1 MKLNSDI
8 LALLDGPVAISVA
21 TCDADHWPSL
31 AHGYGCRWDPVS
43 NRLRVFV
50 LEDEAQAILAN
61 IVVSGAVAAVFS
73 DVRSFRSL
81 QIKAGDATLRSFDAE
96 DAACQRQHH
105 RKTSDE
111 LIELGYAP
119 GPARGYF
126 DVPQG
131 ARFVTLAFTPR
142 DLFQQSPGPEA
153 GMRLPEADW
162 AETETNVVPLAAKA
176 RRSSAARVTAREDLM
191 AVTQL

>member
-1 MKLNSDI
+1 MSAP
-8 LALLDGPVAISVA
+8 LAAPHGHLARNDAERAAVAPTESKGPV
-21 TCDADHWPSL
+21 P
-31 AHGYGCRWDPVS
+31 
-43 NRLRVFV
+43 
-50 LEDEAQAILAN
+50 
-61 IVVSGAVAAVFS
+61 
-73 DVRSFRSL
+73 
-81 QIKAGDATLRSFDAE
+81 FDAE